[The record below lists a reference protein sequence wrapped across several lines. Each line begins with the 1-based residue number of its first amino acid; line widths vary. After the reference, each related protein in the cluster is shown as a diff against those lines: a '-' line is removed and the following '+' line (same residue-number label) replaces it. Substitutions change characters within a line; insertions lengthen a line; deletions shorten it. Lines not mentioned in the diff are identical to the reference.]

1 MMICTPN
8 SLFKERFLISWK
20 SLGGPGWS
28 RYTVI
33 FALFSVF
40 FNKLKWLRIK
50 LFIFFFPEDLEEG
63 IFSLMTYYDFEM
75 ENESATMSQSTVN
88 GKTLWGLDAAIVDT
102 MLGKVSISSSYM

>member
-8 SLFKERFLISWK
+8 SLFKEQFLIGWK

-40 FNKLKWLRIK
+40 FNKLKRLRIK

-75 ENESATMSQSTVN
+75 ENESATTSQSTVKN
-88 GKTLWGLDAAIVDT
+88 KTLWGLDAAIFGT
-102 MLGKVSISSSYM
+102 MLRKVSISFSYM